1 MALTTTGTEGVFIDK
16 DGTLIRD
23 VPYNVDPRYIE
34 LMPGAG
40 AALRRLQNEGYKLIV
55 ISNQSGIA
63 RNLFQET
70 DLLPVNRQ
78 IQSLL
83 APHGVK
89 LDAFCYCPHEPDDG
103 CECRKPMPG
112 MILRAAKDHLIVP
125 QISWMIGDI
134 LHDIE
139 AGNRAGC
146 RTIHFDNGN
155 ETEWVKGAFRHPA
168 YSVKTWAEAAHLICG
183 GATTLA
189 NSDVSN
195 RTHPR
200 RKYDAASPTR

>member
-1 MALTTTGTEGVFIDK
+1 MAIAVAGAVFIDK

-23 VPYNVDPRYIE
+23 VPYNVDPRHIQ

-40 AALRRLQNEGYKLIV
+40 VALRRLQNEGYKLIV
-55 ISNQSGIA
+55 ISNQPGIA
-63 RNLFQET
+63 RNLFQEN

-78 IQSLL
+78 IHTLL

-89 LDAFCYCPHEPDDG
+89 LDAFYYCAHEPGDG
-103 CECRKPMPG
+103 CVCRKPMPG
-112 MILRAAKDHLIVP
+112 MILRAAKDHLIEL

-134 LHDIE
+134 LHDVE

-155 ETEWVKGAFRHPA
+155 ETEWVKGPFRQPG
-168 YSVKTWAEAAHLICG
+168 YSVETWAEAAQVICG
-183 GATTLA
+183 GATGVG
-189 NSDVSN
+189 NSNISN
-195 RTHPR
+195 RINPR
-200 RKYDAASPTR
+200 NGEAASPTR